1 MPPTARTALR
11 AAAIA
16 AGVLLALLGL
26 GEAGLRWAGRG
37 PLRPDRFGGTLAYRF
52 PPNEPREIVTGGGR
66 RMAVATIGAN
76 GYRLPQPEEPLRIAC
91 LGDSWTFGWG
101 VADDESWPARLAQAS
116 GRAVGNFGI
125 PGYSMESLVATWR
138 EVVRPLAPDVVVV
151 ATFVNDL
158 ETVPRQPSAWRR
170 ALRRTAL
177 GRAAAE
183 RGLLDLDGS
192 RPLPLLG
199 ARLSQAARRPD
210 DPQVAPYVAY
220 YLARLDE
227 LLDDLAADGARV
239 LVVSLP
245 LPVQMQR
252 VQKDLQGGLA
262 VQPSMRRHARWQLL
276 LAEHLEQRS
285 VPLLELLPDLAR
297 VTERAILP
305 LSPTH
310 PNAFG
315 QRLIAE
321 GVERELRARGWL
333 D

>member
-1 MPPTARTALR
+1 MSPTARTALR
-11 AAAIA
+11 AAAVA
-16 AGVLLALLGL
+16 VCAVLALLGL

-37 PLRPDRFGGTLAYRF
+37 PLRPDRFGGSLAYRF
-52 PPNEPREIVTGGGR
+52 PPNEPREIVTGTGQ

-76 GYRLPQPEEPLRIAC
+76 GYRVPQPAGPLDIAC

-125 PGYSMESLVATWR
+125 PGYAMENLAATWR
-138 EVVRPLAPDVVVV
+138 EVVRPLEPDVVVV

-158 ETVPRQPSAWRR
+158 ETVPRPPSAWRR
-170 ALRRTAL
+170 ALRRAAL
-177 GRAAAE
+177 GRLAAE
-183 RGLLDLDGS
+183 RSLLDLDGS

-199 ARLSQAARRPD
+199 ARLSQVARRPGD
-210 DPQVAPYVAY
+210 AQSAPYVAY
-220 YLARLDE
+220 CLARLDE
-227 LLDDLAADGARV
+227 LLDELAADGRRV

-262 VQPSMRRHARWQLL
+262 VRPSMKRHAGWQLL
-276 LAEHLEQRS
+276 LAEHLEQRG
-285 VPLLELLPDLAR
+285 VPLLELLPNLAR
-297 VTERAILP
+297 LADRVILP

-310 PNAFG
+310 PNAVG

-321 GVERELRARGWL
+321 EVERELRERGWL